1 MRVEGEN
8 VDNGM
13 ENTVEI
19 EEMDVS
25 LDKGSEKQIPGR
37 SSNGKGKLFVK
48 GEC

>member
-8 VDNGM
+8 VDNGR

-25 LDKGSEKQIPGR
+25 LDNGTEKQVPGR